1 MRRGRAAV
9 CAAAVTWSIV
19 LLTSVRAGRLQ
30 PPERGSQSRSDLHSD
45 ISMFAPSSECLACH
59 NNLLTPLGEDVSIGA
74 SWRGSM
80 MANSARDPY
89 VLASV
94 RREMLDHPSRAGEI
108 EDECAA
114 CHVPAA
120 QKVARAAGRQGRI
133 FEYHRRGEDH
143 AGALGVLARDG
154 VSCTVCH
161 QISSERLGTRDSFNG
176 GFVVAPPLASGRRRA
191 YGALAPDA
199 GRRRIM
205 HSVTG
210 FEQEQSA
217 HVQQSELCATCH
229 TLITVARG
237 PDGAVIGS
245 LPEQMNYQE
254 WRHSAFVAE
263 QRSCQSCHMPRAAG
277 PVRVASVLGEFRP
290 TLARHTFLGGNA
302 FMIRLM
308 NRFRDELGIEATP
321 AELDAT
327 AHATVRQLQQDTA
340 TIAIERA
347 TAAAGTLEL
356 DLLVRNL
363 TGHKFPT
370 GFPSRR
376 AWIHV
381 TVKDRQG
388 RTVFESGRVN
398 DTGLVDGSESD
409 AAPGSFEPHYDQIT
423 RGDQVQIYESVMG
436 TPAGTPTTGLL
447 QATQYLKDNR
457 LLPRGFDKHTAGP
470 EIAVYGGAVADPD
483 FTGDGD
489 RVRYRVPAPE
499 ASVVDVELRYQPI
512 SYRWAQN
519 LAPYQSAEPK
529 KFVEYYNAVAPA
541 SSVVVAR
548 TSHRFVAPF

>member
-1 MRRGRAAV
+1 MRPGRAAI
-9 CAAAVTWSIV
+9 CAAAVVWSIV
-19 LLTSVRAGRLQ
+19 LLVTVRAGRLQ
-30 PPERGSQSRSDLHSD
+30 PPERGSQSRPDLHPDVS
-45 ISMFAPSSECLACH
+45 IFAPSSECLACH

-94 RREMLDHPSRAGEI
+94 RREIIDHPSRAEEI

-120 QKVARAAGRQGRI
+120 QKAARAVGGHGRI
-133 FEYHRRGEDH
+133 LEYHRRREDA

-161 QISSERLGTRDSFNG
+161 QISPERLGTRDSFNG
-176 GFVVAPPLASGRRRA
+176 NFVVAPRLASGNRRA

-205 HSVTG
+205 HSATG

-237 PDGAVIGS
+237 PDGAAIGS

-254 WRHSAFVAE
+254 WRHSAFFGE

-277 PVRVASVLGEFRP
+277 PVRVASVLGDFRP

-308 NRFRDELGIEATP
+308 NRFRDELGIEATR
-321 AELDAT
+321 AELEAT
-327 AHATVRQLQQDTA
+327 ARATERQLEQDTA
-340 TIAIERA
+340 AIRIERA
-347 TAAAGTLEL
+347 TMAGGTLEL
-356 DLLVRNL
+356 DIVVRNL

-370 GFPSRR
+370 GYPSRR

-381 TVKDRQG
+381 TATDRHG
-388 RTVFESGRVN
+388 RTVFESGRVQ
-398 DTGLVDGSESD
+398 DSGLVEGSASD
-409 AAPGSFEPHYDQIT
+409 SHPSSFEPHYEQIT
-423 RGDQVQIYESVMG
+423 SADQVQIYESVIG
-436 TPAGTPTTGLL
+436 TRAGTPTTGLL

-457 LLPRGFDKHTAGP
+457 LLPRGFDVQTAGP
-470 EIAVYGGAVADPD
+470 EIAVYGGAATDPD

-489 RVRYRVPAPE
+489 RVRYLVAAAE
-499 ASVVDVELRYQPI
+499 VAVVEVELRYQPI
-512 SYRWAQN
+512 GYRWAQN
-519 LAPYQSAEPK
+519 LAPYQAAEPK

-541 SSVVVAR
+541 SSVVIAR
-548 TSHRFVAPF
+548 ASHRFVRPF

>member
-1 MRRGRAAV
+1 MRPGRAAI
-9 CAAAVTWSIV
+9 CAAAVVWSIV
-19 LLTSVRAGRLQ
+19 LLVTVRAGRLQ
-30 PPERGSQSRSDLHSD
+30 PPERGSQSRPDLHPDVS
-45 ISMFAPSSECLACH
+45 IFAPSSECLACH

-94 RREMLDHPSRAGEI
+94 RREIIDHPSRAEEI

-120 QKVARAAGRQGRI
+120 QKAARAVGGQGRI
-133 FEYHRRGEDH
+133 LEYHRRREDA

-161 QISSERLGTRDSFNG
+161 QISPERLGTRDSFNG
-176 GFVVAPPLASGRRRA
+176 NFVVAPRLASGNRRA

-205 HSVTG
+205 HSATG

-237 PDGAVIGS
+237 PDGAAIGS

-254 WRHSAFVAE
+254 WRHSAFFGE

-277 PVRVASVLGEFRP
+277 PVRVASVLGDFRP

-308 NRFRDELGIEATP
+308 NRFRDELGIEATR
-321 AELDAT
+321 AELEAT
-327 AHATVRQLQQDTA
+327 ARATERQLEQDTA
-340 TIAIERA
+340 AIRIERA
-347 TAAAGTLEL
+347 TMAGGTLEL
-356 DLLVRNL
+356 DIVVRNL

-370 GFPSRR
+370 GYPSRR

-381 TVKDRQG
+381 TATDRHG
-388 RTVFESGRVN
+388 RTVFESGRVQ
-398 DTGLVDGSESD
+398 DSGLVEGSASD
-409 AAPGSFEPHYDQIT
+409 SHPSSFEPHYEQIT
-423 RGDQVQIYESVMG
+423 SADQVQIYESVIG
-436 TPAGTPTTGLL
+436 TRAGTPTTGLL

-457 LLPRGFDKHTAGP
+457 LLPRGFDQRTAGP
-470 EIAVYGGAVADPD
+470 EIAVYGGAATDPD

-489 RVRYRVPAPE
+489 RVRYLVAAAE
-499 ASVVDVELRYQPI
+499 VAVVEVELRYQPI
-512 SYRWAQN
+512 GYRWAQN
-519 LAPYQSAEPK
+519 LAPYQAAEPK

-541 SSVVVAR
+541 SSVVIGRA
-548 TSHRFVAPF
+548 SHRFVRPF